1 MHKPPVGLTS
11 INFSRPRQKEVIALI
26 KERPRTK
33 AELIELMKV
42 KKGNLEKV
50 LQTLISKG
58 EIVPNLKT
66 GKYEIYAKPKKSAAE
81 KFAAVEIEV
90 NPYFLPPLAI
100 SSISDQDS
108 PRNLLHNI

>member
-26 KERPRTK
+26 RERPRTK

-58 EIVPNLKT
+58 EIVPNPET
-66 GKYEIYAKPKKSAAE
+66 GKYEIYPKSKKSAAE
-81 KFAAVEIEV
+81 EFAAVEIE
-90 NPYFLPPLAI
+90 A
-100 SSISDQDS
+100 SA
-108 PRNLLHNI
+108 

>member
-11 INFSRPRQKEVIALI
+11 INFSRPRQKEAIAII

-33 AELIELMKV
+33 AELVQLVKV
-42 KKGNLEKV
+42 KKGNLEKL

-66 GKYEIYAKPKKSAAE
+66 GKYEIYAKPEKNAAGE
-81 KFAAVEIEV
+81 LAVVEIKV
-90 NPYFLPPLAI
+90 NPYFFPTSNALNLR
-100 SSISDQDS
+100 
-108 PRNLLHNI
+108 PRQ